1 MAFGLKMAYGNVAYK
16 PTFFSSQLIIHATVL
31 TPNVDTRT

>member
-16 PTFFSSQLIIHATVL
+16 PTLFFLSAYKTCYCADS
-31 TPNVDTRT
+31 